1 MTEEQARTEVVR
13 YWMGQARE
21 ALASAQAELA
31 AGRRHFAVNRVYYAC
46 FYSAS
51 AVLLRRGRTYVR
63 HSAVRAAVHRE
74 LVKTGR
80 LDAAWGRFYD
90 LAFGRRGQADYAELV
105 AFDPTQ
111 VAEMVEKAEGFAAQM
126 ERLLAEGA

>member
-63 HSAVRAAVHRE
+63 HSALRAAVHRE

-80 LDAAWGRFYD
+80 LDAAWADSMTLRTAGAGKPTTRNSSR
-90 LAFGRRGQADYAELV
+90 LIRCRWRRWSGRRRGL
-105 AFDPTQ
+105 
-111 VAEMVEKAEGFAAQM
+111 
-126 ERLLAEGA
+126 